1 MKKKTVLDLRSQKST
16 DKTNRN
22 SRQDIGR
29 EMHKQIQSGKCNQAG
44 QNQCGSPFFF
54 VHHKIETAPQTR
66 LPNGPMGRNS
76 PSERQPA
83 ALPARQSST
92 DAGALPAAL
101 TPDYIKSNLKSARS
115 PFLHRISGI
124 SEGLRKRR
132 SAQSRSIPHFQ
143 AK

>member
-54 VHHKIETAPQTR
+54 VHHKNR
-66 LPNGPMGRNS
+66 DCR
-76 PSERQPA
+76 
-83 ALPARQSST
+83 
-92 DAGALPAAL
+92 
-101 TPDYIKSNLKSARS
+101 
-115 PFLHRISGI
+115 
-124 SEGLRKRR
+124 RKRGCR
-132 SAQSRSIPHFQ
+132 MA
-143 AK
+143 